1 MFRLVFLML
10 MSAYGKAAVMA
21 AEACRENPVAGPR
34 AAWEDAVQ
42 VCLETE
48 STRKKGCPRS
58 TFLGLCQAGL
68 VKGVPAG
75 EYTRSVKNGRYG
87 EQAVALLR
95 EDARWADR
103 GPDLWRAVMAGE
115 EKKANSQ
122 MEVVIG
128 LWRARLIVEG

>member
-10 MSAYGKAAVMA
+10 MSAYGEAAVRA
-21 AEACRENPVAGPR
+21 VEACQVNPVAGPR

-42 VCLETE
+42 VCLGTE

-68 VKGVPAG
+68 VKGVPAR
-75 EYTRSVKNGRYG
+75 EYTRSAKNGRYG
-87 EQAVALLR
+87 ERAVALLR
-95 EDARWADR
+95 EDASWADR

-115 EKKANSQ
+115 EKAANRQ

-128 LWRARLIVEG
+128 LWRAGLIVEG